1 MKDLTEKQKRA
12 ASWLDGRKWK
22 LEESRSLAD
31 AGYEEL
37 TLTLNETA
45 DACPRDMLAAVVR
58 AIEAAESGVGQTALE
73 VEGAVHD
80 GTWLLKRVDWR
91 REGDG
96 RNPPQDNRLQLYKRY
111 VRVTDKNPA
120 AHVMENNCFWVVTHM
135 FRFNMAAIEAVPAGS
150 SGVTYA
156 IRGASADK
164 ETRLWDY
171 VVEKRE
177 QLTTTTGVIVV
188 EDDKFQTVWQQG
200 WYGVRAGNKT
210 DTGAAAALWNPAAQ
224 PAGTVVTT
232 PFIQKNDNCTTDII
246 QRKTT
251 AKAVTGA
258 KRSEERTLYEITTDR
273 TDSGQAA
280 AAAAGVEA
288 ANGKVTRRWADQKT
302 DGTWDNR
309 EKTEQERA
317 VTGAERT
324 VTRDA
329 FSETVENEDTGQP
342 LPGDENEVAA
352 VGETLQVQNKRTPG
366 GLWNVLKRRVRAV
379 FVAVAEER
387 HSRDM
392 FEDTDE
398 IRRKAASAPL
408 GTPPA
413 AGGGVWREWRDTL
426 RPDRKRDQHEV
437 LHRERKLALSVREHT
452 ADALG
457 YSEMTESVDAA
468 ALADPGVAAPAA
480 GTQIRRRSELTRG
493 GLWRRRETVDHER
506 ELALAVR
513 EHTADALGYSEMIE
527 SVDAAALADPGVAA
541 PAAGTQIRRRS
552 ELTRGGLWRRRET
565 VDHERD
571 IARTFKSGEDYF
583 GTAETETGVADSV
596 ELEIAAGQSGS
607 ASASLT
613 PGGKLRY
620 SKQVETAKTAQRWV
634 LLDQESKYSNYGE
647 LAGDMAGKVSDA
659 VKAILYA
666 NADLTTA
673 QADAAQFVAKYKPF
687 VVIVT
692 VPYFGNETTQRVY
705 FHYQHQISFGLHVNR
720 QGRWDGTLTMRA
732 ALTEGLQYTSV
743 AAAE

>member
-91 REGDG
+91 RDGDG
-96 RNPPQDNRLQLYKRY
+96 RNPAQDNRLQLYKRY
-111 VRVTDKNPA
+111 VRVTNKNPS
-120 AHVMENNCFWVVTHM
+120 AHVMENNCFWVVTHQ
-135 FRFNMAAIEAVPAGS
+135 FRFNMAEIEDVPAGS

-398 IRRKAASAPL
+398 IRRNAASAPL

-437 LHRERKLALSVREHT
+437 LHRERKLALS
-452 ADALG
+452 
-457 YSEMTESVDAA
+457 
-468 ALADPGVAAPAA
+468 
-480 GTQIRRRSELTRG
+480 
-493 GLWRRRETVDHER
+493 
-506 ELALAVR
+506 VR

-692 VPYFGNETTQRVY
+692 VPYFGNETTQCVY

>member
-91 REGDG
+91 RDGDG
-96 RNPPQDNRLQLYKRY
+96 RNPAQDNRLQLYKRY
-111 VRVTDKNPA
+111 VRVTNKNPS
-120 AHVMENNCFWVVTHM
+120 AHVMENNCFWVVTHQ
-135 FRFNMAAIEAVPAGS
+135 FRFNMAEIEDVPAGS
-150 SGVTYA
+150 SGVTYV

-398 IRRKAASAPL
+398 IRRNAASAPL

-437 LHRERKLALSVREHT
+437 LHRERKLALS
-452 ADALG
+452 
-457 YSEMTESVDAA
+457 
-468 ALADPGVAAPAA
+468 
-480 GTQIRRRSELTRG
+480 
-493 GLWRRRETVDHER
+493 
-506 ELALAVR
+506 VR

-692 VPYFGNETTQRVY
+692 VPYFGNETTQCVY

>member
-1 MKDLTEKQKRA
+1 
-12 ASWLDGRKWK
+12 
-22 LEESRSLAD
+22 
-31 AGYEEL
+31 
-37 TLTLNETA
+37 
-45 DACPRDMLAAVVR
+45 
-58 AIEAAESGVGQTALE
+58 
-73 VEGAVHD
+73 
-80 GTWLLKRVDWR
+80 
-91 REGDG
+91 
-96 RNPPQDNRLQLYKRY
+96 
-111 VRVTDKNPA
+111 
-120 AHVMENNCFWVVTHM
+120 
-135 FRFNMAAIEAVPAGS
+135 
-150 SGVTYA
+150 
-156 IRGASADK
+156 
-164 ETRLWDY
+164 
-171 VVEKRE
+171 
-177 QLTTTTGVIVV
+177 VV

-506 ELALAVR
+506 
-513 EHTADALGYSEMIE
+513 
-527 SVDAAALADPGVAA
+527 
-541 PAAGTQIRRRS
+541 
-552 ELTRGGLWRRRET
+552 
-565 VDHERD
+565 D

-692 VPYFGNETTQRVY
+692 VPYFGNETTQCVY

>member
-91 REGDG
+91 RDGDG
-96 RNPPQDNRLQLYKRY
+96 RNPAQDNRLQLYKRY
-111 VRVTDKNPA
+111 VRVTNKNPS
-120 AHVMENNCFWVVTHM
+120 AHVMENNCFWVVTHQ
-135 FRFNMAAIEAVPAGS
+135 FRFNMAEIEDVPAGS
-150 SGVTYA
+150 SGVTYV

-457 YSEMTESVDAA
+457 YSEM
-468 ALADPGVAAPAA
+468 
-480 GTQIRRRSELTRG
+480 
-493 GLWRRRETVDHER
+493 
-506 ELALAVR
+506 
-513 EHTADALGYSEMIE
+513 IE

>member
-91 REGDG
+91 RDGDG
-96 RNPPQDNRLQLYKRY
+96 RNPAQDNRLQLYKRY
-111 VRVTDKNPA
+111 VRVTNKNPS
-120 AHVMENNCFWVVTHM
+120 AHVMENNCFWVVTHQ
-135 FRFNMAAIEAVPAGS
+135 FRFNMAEIEDVPAGS
-150 SGVTYA
+150 SGVTYV

-506 ELALAVR
+506 
-513 EHTADALGYSEMIE
+513 
-527 SVDAAALADPGVAA
+527 
-541 PAAGTQIRRRS
+541 
-552 ELTRGGLWRRRET
+552 
-565 VDHERD
+565 D

>member
-91 REGDG
+91 RDGDG
-96 RNPPQDNRLQLYKRY
+96 RNPAQDNRLQLYKRY
-111 VRVTDKNPA
+111 VRVTNKNPS
-120 AHVMENNCFWVVTHM
+120 AHVMENNCFWVVTHQ
-135 FRFNMAAIEAVPAGS
+135 FRFNMAEIEDVPAGS
-150 SGVTYA
+150 SGVTYV

-398 IRRKAASAPL
+398 IRRNAASAPL

-468 ALADPGVAAPAA
+468 ALA
-480 GTQIRRRSELTRG
+480 
-493 GLWRRRETVDHER
+493 H
-506 ELALAVR
+506 
-513 EHTADALGYSEMIE
+513 
-527 SVDAAALADPGVAA
+527 PGVAA

-620 SKQVETAKTAQRWV
+620 IKQVETAKTAQRWV

-692 VPYFGNETTQRVY
+692 VPYFGNETTQCVY